1 MTGEVRQI
9 IAASRSSSRPRVAAR
24 LLLAAI
30 GTAWLL
36 VAPSVHGAGKVVDH
50 FTATGVVDN
59 VMASYLADGIANAE
73 KNGAAAVV
81 IELNTPG
88 GSLDSM
94 NQIVTAELEARV
106 PVIVWVAPAGAA
118 AASAGT
124 FITLAGNLA
133 YMAPGTNIGAASPVG
148 QGGQDIGGTEGDK
161 IRSYAISKITA
172 IAEERGRNVQWA
184 VSA

>member
-1 MTGEVRQI
+1 MTREVHGI
-9 IAASRSSSRPRVAAR
+9 IASSHSRFSPRVAAR

-36 VAPSVHGAGKVVDH
+36 VAPSVHGAGKTVDH

-59 VMASYLADGIANAE
+59 VMPSYLVDGIAQSA

-81 IELNTPG
+81 IELDTPG

-106 PVIVWVAPAGAA
+106 PVIVWVAP
-118 AASAGT
+118 
-124 FITLAGNLA
+124 
-133 YMAPGTNIGAASPVG
+133 
-148 QGGQDIGGTEGDK
+148 
-161 IRSYAISKITA
+161 
-172 IAEERGRNVQWA
+172 
-184 VSA
+184 